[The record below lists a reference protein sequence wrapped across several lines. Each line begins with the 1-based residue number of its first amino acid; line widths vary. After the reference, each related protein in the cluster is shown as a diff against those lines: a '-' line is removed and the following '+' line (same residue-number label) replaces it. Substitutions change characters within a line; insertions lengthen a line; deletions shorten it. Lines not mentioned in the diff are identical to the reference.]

1 MVKGVSGA
9 VIQLVPHR
17 FTITGQWTPAV
28 NFNGE
33 RGKRCSHT
41 TRTSSLYHHRILT
54 VNLGGEKSTVTV
66 VIKLILI
73 TLPSQDTVNMD
84 GERGKE

>member
-9 VIQLVPHR
+9 VIQLIPHR
-17 FTITGQWTPAV
+17 FTIRGQWTPAV
-28 NFNGE
+28 NFKGE
-33 RGKRCSHT
+33 RGKQCSHT
-41 TRTSSLYHHRILT
+41 THISSLYHHRTLI
-54 VNLGGEKSTVTV
+54 VNLGGEKSEVTA

>member
-1 MVKGVSGA
+1 MVKAVSSA

-33 RGKRCSHT
+33 RGK
-41 TRTSSLYHHRILT
+41 HHRTLT
-54 VNLGGEKSTVTV
+54 VNLGGEKSKVTV